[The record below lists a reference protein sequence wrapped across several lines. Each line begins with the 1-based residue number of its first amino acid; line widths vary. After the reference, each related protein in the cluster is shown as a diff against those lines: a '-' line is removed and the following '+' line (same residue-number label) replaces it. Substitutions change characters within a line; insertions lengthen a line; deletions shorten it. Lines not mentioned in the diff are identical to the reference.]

1 MCKLFLHK
9 AAVMLVL
16 LLLPAQLLFSQSN
29 GQKEQ
34 YKVSCV
40 AFYNLENLFDT
51 LPGPNDTEFTPEGDN
66 RYTSARYW
74 HKIERLSDVISQ
86 VGGELFPGGP
96 AIIGVS
102 EIENRNVL
110 EDLVASPK
118 LKPAGY
124 SIVHY
129 DSPDRRGVD
138 VGLLYRPDFF
148 KVTSHRSVTL
158 HIPDNPNFKTRD
170 QLVVSGLL
178 DGEPIHVIVNHWP
191 SRSGGEKRSLPFRM
205 AAAKLTRSIV
215 DSIIATDANAKII
228 IMGDLNDDPDSP
240 SILKE
245 LGANPYR
252 EKLKPGELFNVMGT
266 LYHEGIGTLAYR
278 DSWNLFDNLIITQ
291 SLLNADKTSWTFYK
305 SKIFNKPFLQQSSG
319 QFAGYPWRT
328 YVGNNFTGGYSDH
341 FPVYLFM
348 VKKK

>member
-1 MCKLFLHK
+1 
-9 AAVMLVL
+9 
-16 LLLPAQLLFSQSN
+16 
-29 GQKEQ
+29 
-34 YKVSCV
+34 
-40 AFYNLENLFDT
+40 
-51 LPGPNDTEFTPEGDN
+51 
-66 RYTSARYW
+66 
-74 HKIERLSDVISQ
+74 
-86 VGGELFPGGP
+86 
-96 AIIGVS
+96 
-102 EIENRNVL
+102 
-110 EDLVASPK
+110 
-118 LKPAGY
+118 
-124 SIVHY
+124 VHY

-252 EKLKPGELFNVMGT
+252 EKLKTGELFNVMGT
-266 LYHEGIGTLAYR
+266 LTTRALGHWPTATHGTF
-278 DSWNLFDNLIITQ
+278 SITL
-291 SLLNADKTSWTFYK
+291 SLPN
-305 SKIFNKPFLQQSSG
+305 
-319 QFAGYPWRT
+319 RC
-328 YVGNNFTGGYSDH
+328 
-341 FPVYLFM
+341 
-348 VKKK
+348 

>member
-1 MCKLFLHK
+1 MCKILLQRISMVFAFFL
-9 AAVMLVL
+9 LS
-16 LLLPAQLLFSQSN
+16 AQLLFAQTN
-29 GQKEQ
+29 DQKEQ
-34 YKVSCV
+34 FKVSCI

-51 LPGPNDTEFTPEGDN
+51 IPGPNDTEFTPEGAN
-66 RYTSARYW
+66 KYTSARYW
-74 HKIERLSDVISQ
+74 HKIDHMSDAISQ
-86 VGGELFPGGP
+86 IGGELFPGGP
-96 AIIGVS
+96 AIIGVC
-102 EIENRNVL
+102 EIENRSVL
-110 EDLVASPK
+110 EDLTGSPR
-118 LKPAGY
+118 LKPSGY

-129 DSPDRRGVD
+129 DSPDARGVD
-138 VGLLYRPDFF
+138 VGLLYRSDFF

-158 HIPDNPNFKTRD
+158 HIPDNPDFKTRD

-191 SRSGGEKRSLPFRM
+191 SRRGGEKRSLPFRM

-215 DSIIATDANAKII
+215 DSILATDANAKII

-240 SILKE
+240 SIIKG

-252 EKLKPGELFNVMGT
+252 EKLKPGELFNAMGS

-291 SLLNADKTSWTFYK
+291 SLLNGDKTSWTFFK
-305 SKIFNKPFLQQSSG
+305 SKVFNKSFLQQQSG

-328 YVGNNFTGGYSDH
+328 YVGNDFTGGYSDH
-341 FPVYLFM
+341 FPVYMFL